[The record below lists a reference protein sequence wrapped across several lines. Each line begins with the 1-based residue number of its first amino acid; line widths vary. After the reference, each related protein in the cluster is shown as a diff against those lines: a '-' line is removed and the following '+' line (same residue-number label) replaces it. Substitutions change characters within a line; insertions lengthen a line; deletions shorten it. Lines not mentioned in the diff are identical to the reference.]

1 MNRLRMVKEKEV
13 IAAVDAFSHTKS
25 LKSLMEEVHHSTIEV
40 RINPFQ
46 SGVAFYIETSFYD

>member
-25 LKSLMEEVHHSTIEV
+25 LKSLMEEVHDSTIEV
-40 RINPFQ
+40 KNKSI
-46 SGVAFYIETSFYD
+46 SIWCCILY